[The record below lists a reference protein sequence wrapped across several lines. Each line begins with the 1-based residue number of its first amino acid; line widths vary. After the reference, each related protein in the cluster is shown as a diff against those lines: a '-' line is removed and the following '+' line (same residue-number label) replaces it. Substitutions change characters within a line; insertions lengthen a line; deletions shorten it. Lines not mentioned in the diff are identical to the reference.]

1 MEQNMKNSNC
11 LIDREQIAGMN
22 IHYLFYSLDYF
33 LDAQVECGI
42 KTIELWGGAP
52 HFYLN
57 TMEYQNCKEVK
68 KKIQSRGLE
77 VKVLTPEN
85 CTYQYQVA
93 AQTPELFEKSFQYF
107 CNGLRAANEL
117 GCKIMQINSGWG
129 YWNEDREEAWK
140 RSREML
146 SKLADEAYKLD
157 ICLAM
162 ESLRPQESQLVVT
175 LEDAKRMFDEVNH
188 PNLKIL
194 IDTTAMSVSG
204 ETIDDWFAV
213 FGKEI
218 IHMHFIDSNP
228 YGHLAWGLGNRDL
241 KAYLEAINRHGYKG
255 CLGQELTE
263 FDYFHDPLSIDKKT
277 MEAFKPYI
285 V

>member
-1 MEQNMKNSNC
+1 MGLLK
-11 LIDREQIAGMN
+11 REQVAGMN

-42 KTIELWGGAP
+42 ETIELWGGAP
-52 HFYLN
+52 HFYMD
-57 TMEYQNCKEVK
+57 TMGYEDCKIIR
-68 KKIQSRGLE
+68 KKIESRGLK

-93 AQTPELFEKSFQYF
+93 AQTPELFKKSYQYF
-107 CNGLRAANEL
+107 SNGLRAANEL

-146 SKLADEAYKLD
+146 SRLSEEAQKLD

-162 ESLRPQESQLVVT
+162 ESLRPEESQLVVT
-175 LEDAKRMFDEVNH
+175 LKDAKRMFDEVSH

-204 ETIDDWFAV
+204 ETIDEWF
-213 FGKEI
+213 ECQTT
-218 IHMHFIDSNP
+218 
-228 YGHLAWGLGNRDL
+228 L
-241 KAYLEAINRHGYKG
+241 
-255 CLGQELTE
+255 
-263 FDYFHDPLSIDKKT
+263 
-277 MEAFKPYI
+277 
-285 V
+285 